1 MHHSHRTVGAAD
13 GALLNAA
20 AASLMRRRPAQCS
33 GDLIKATQV
42 AGCRPAKVAPVLLNG
57 VLALKKA
64 IDLSVYGLFYG
75 LRRYKTV
82 KMSGQT
88 SLYFSQLRMMQ
99 WLAGWQHRH

>member
-1 MHHSHRTVGAAD
+1 
-13 GALLNAA
+13 
-20 AASLMRRRPAQCS
+20 MRLRPAQCS

-42 AGCRPAKVAPVLLNG
+42 ADRWPVKVAPVLLP
-57 VLALKKA
+57 VALALKKA

-99 WLAGWQHRH
+99 WLAGRQHRH